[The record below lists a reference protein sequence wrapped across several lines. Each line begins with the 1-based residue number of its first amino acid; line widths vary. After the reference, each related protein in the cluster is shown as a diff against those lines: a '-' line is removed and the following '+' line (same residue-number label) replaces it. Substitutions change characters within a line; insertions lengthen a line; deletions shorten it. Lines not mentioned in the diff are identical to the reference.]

1 MFINTLLSNDS
12 PLPWQ
17 LGFQD
22 SGSPIHEG
30 IVDLHD
36 AIMYYLVL
44 MAVLVTW
51 MLGSVIATFG
61 PNRLTN
67 THATHGT
74 IIELIW
80 TITPAFILFAIALP
94 SFRLLYLMDEISL
107 PGLTIKVVGSQW
119 YWSYE
124 YSDYITESGEVVE
137 YDSYLIPESDLELG
151 ELRLLSVD
159 EPVVIPVNTAVRA
172 IVTARDVIHDFA
184 VPSLGLKLDAIP
196 GRLNQASV
204 IAQRIGSFYG
214 QCSELCGV
222 MHGFMSIQVDVVSQ
236 DNFLRW
242 LGTRG

>member
-1 MFINTLLSNDS
+1 
-12 PLPWQ
+12 
-17 LGFQD
+17 
-22 SGSPIHEG
+22 
-30 IVDLHD
+30 
-36 AIMYYLVL
+36 
-44 MAVLVTW
+44 
-51 MLGSVIATFG
+51 
-61 PNRLTN
+61 
-67 THATHGT
+67 
-74 IIELIW
+74 
-80 TITPAFILFAIALP
+80 
-94 SFRLLYLMDEISL
+94 
-107 PGLTIKVVGSQW
+107 
-119 YWSYE
+119 
-124 YSDYITESGEVVE
+124 VVE

-236 DNFLRW
+236 DNFLR
-242 LGTRG
+242 